1 MTHLSYDL
9 TWLSEDE
16 PAKLLTRSIRFGA
29 NPESMASSNIGTN
42 SFAELRERK
51 LTRARKLDR
60 KEHIPSQKR
69 ITFATADEMLSHIT
83 PKRVRLCEVA
93 REKPRSI
100 TELAA
105 VLQRDR
111 KAVHRDVQ
119 ALHAVGMLLLRKE
132 PNPCLLYTSDAPTK
146 AEV

>member
-1 MTHLSYDL
+1 MK
-9 TWLSEDE
+9 
-16 PAKLLTRSIRFGA
+16 AKVSTS
-29 NPESMASSNIGTN
+29 

-51 LTRARKLDR
+51 LARARKLDR
-60 KEHIPSQKR
+60 KEHIPSEKR
-69 ITFATADEMLSHIT
+69 INFATADEMLSHIT

-132 PNPCLLYTSDAPTK
+132 PNPGHGQVQVVTAAATRFQLV

>member
-1 MTHLSYDL
+1 MKT
-9 TWLSEDE
+9 T
-16 PAKLLTRSIRFGA
+16 
-29 NPESMASSNIGTN
+29 IGTGN
-42 SFAELRERK
+42 FAELRERK
-51 LTRARKLDR
+51 LARAHRLDR
-60 KEHIPSQKR
+60 KEHIPAAKR

-83 PKRVRLCEVA
+83 PKRVRLCQVA

-100 TELAA
+100 TELAS

-119 ALHAVGMLLLRKE
+119 ALHAVGMLVLQKE
-132 PNPCLLYTSDAPTK
+132 VNPGHGQVQMVSAAASRFQLV

>member
-1 MTHLSYDL
+1 MKTQ
-9 TWLSEDE
+9 
-16 PAKLLTRSIRFGA
+16 
-29 NPESMASSNIGTN
+29 IGTN

-60 KEHIPSQKR
+60 KEHIPSEKR

-119 ALHAVGMLLLRKE
+119 ALHSVGMLLLRKE
-132 PNPCLLYTSDAPTK
+132 PNPGHGQVQVVTAAAGRFQLV

>member
-1 MTHLSYDL
+1 MKIVIK
-9 TWLSEDE
+9 
-16 PAKLLTRSIRFGA
+16 A
-29 NPESMASSNIGTN
+29 N

-51 LTRARKLDR
+51 LARARRLDR
-60 KEHIPSQKR
+60 KERVPSEKR
-69 ITFATADEMLSHIT
+69 ITFATADQMLLHIT
-83 PKRVRLCEVA
+83 PRRVRLCEVA

-119 ALHAVGMLLLRKE
+119 ALHSVGMLLLRKE
-132 PNPCLLYTSDAPTK
+132 PNPGHGQVQVVMAAAGRFQLV

>member
-1 MTHLSYDL
+1 M
-9 TWLSEDE
+9 
-16 PAKLLTRSIRFGA
+16 KTRVS
-29 NPESMASSNIGTN
+29 TN
-42 SFAELRERK
+42 GFAELRERK
-51 LTRARKLDR
+51 LARARSLDR
-60 KEHIPSQKR
+60 KEHIPSEKR
-69 ITFATADEMLSHIT
+69 INFATADEMLSHIT

-105 VLQRDR
+105 VLRRDR

-132 PNPCLLYTSDAPTK
+132 TNPGHGQVQVVKAAAKRFQLV

>member
-1 MTHLSYDL
+1 MKT
-9 TWLSEDE
+9 
-16 PAKLLTRSIRFGA
+16 KV
-29 NPESMASSNIGTN
+29 GTS
-42 SFAELRERK
+42 SFAELREHK
-51 LTRARKLDR
+51 LARARKVDR
-60 KEHIPSQKR
+60 KEPIPQEKR
-69 ITFATADEMLSHIT
+69 ITFASADQMLSHIT

-111 KAVHRDVQ
+111 RAVHRDVQ
-119 ALHAVGMLLLRKE
+119 ALHAVGMLLLRRE
-132 PNPCLLYTSDAPTK
+132 SNPGHGQVQLVTAAASRFHLV